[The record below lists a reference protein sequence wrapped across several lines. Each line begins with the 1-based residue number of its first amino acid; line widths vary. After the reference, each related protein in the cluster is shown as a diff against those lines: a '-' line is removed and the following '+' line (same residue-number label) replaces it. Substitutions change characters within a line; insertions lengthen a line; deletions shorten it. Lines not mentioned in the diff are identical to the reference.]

1 MRRLRLG
8 IFGGTFDPVHNGHLM
23 LARVMQEK
31 LQLDRVLF
39 IPDHIS
45 PFKQQEV
52 HAPDSDRLAML
63 RLAVQENPCYLLST
77 RELKRGGVSYTYD
90 TLRQLHRK
98 LHRVYELYFLL
109 GADAAEQLGG
119 WYRIQDSMRLAIFA
133 AAARP
138 GFAPYKKQVTARLQQ
153 QGLDRLLWVDTPE
166 VELSSTNVR
175 QCIKERK
182 SIGELVPQAVAEYI
196 EQRDLYRR

>member
-1 MRRLRLG
+1 MGRLRLG
-8 IFGGTFDPVHNGHLM
+8 IYGGTFDPVHNGHLM

-45 PFKQQEV
+45 PFKQQEE
-52 HAPDSDRLAML
+52 HTPDSDRLAML
-63 RLAVQENPCYLLST
+63 RLAVQENPRFLISI

-90 TLRQLHRK
+90 TLRQLYRK
-98 LHRVYELYFLL
+98 FHRVYELYFLI

-119 WYRIQDSMRLAIFA
+119 WYRIQDSMRMAIFA

-138 GFAPYKKQVTARLQQ
+138 GFAPYKKRVSALLRQ

-166 VELSSTNVR
+166 VEVSSTDIR
-175 QCIKERK
+175 QRIQERK
-182 SIGELVPQAVAEYI
+182 SIGDQVPQAVAEYI

>member
-1 MRRLRLG
+1 MGRLRLG

-63 RLAVQENPCYLLST
+63 RLAVRENPSYLLST

-109 GADAAEQLGG
+109 GADVAEQLGG

-138 GFAPYKKQVTARLQQ
+138 GFAPYKKRVTARLQQ

-166 VELSSTNVR
+166 VDLSSTNVR

-182 SIGELVPQAVAEYI
+182 PIGALVPQAVAEYI